1 VLRKIIHRISLLTL
15 IGVSLN
21 ATYRGDVLTLSM
33 IIFLLGVFYA
43 VLERNIIVGLA
54 SLLAAMALPWVK
66 SWLISYWPW
75 VKEYCMSFIPR

>member
-1 VLRKIIHRISLLTL
+1 MLRKIIHRISLLTL

-21 ATYRGDVLTLSM
+21 AIYRGDVLTLSM

>member
-1 VLRKIIHRISLLTL
+1 MLRKIIHRISLLTL

-21 ATYRGDVLTLSM
+21 AVYRGDVLTLSM

-66 SWLISYWPW
+66 TWLISYWPW
-75 VKEYCMSFIPR
+75 VKEYCMSFMPR

>member
-1 VLRKIIHRISLLTL
+1 MLRKIIHRISILAL

-21 ATYRGDVLTLSM
+21 AIYRGDVLTLSM

>member
-1 VLRKIIHRISLLTL
+1 MLRKIIHRISLLTL

>member
-21 ATYRGDVLTLSM
+21 AVYRGDVLTLSM

-66 SWLISYWPW
+66 TWLISYWPW
-75 VKEYCMSFIPR
+75 VKEYCMSFMPR

>member
-21 ATYRGDVLTLSM
+21 ASYRGDVLTLSM

>member
-21 ATYRGDVLTLSM
+21 AIYRGDVLTLSM